1 MQIEQTQW
9 YVLGQKALVYKM
21 YEGILGVNLVEG
33 VVCIEA
39 VLPFA
44 GVTTQLQATPLC
56 EVSSLNHLWD
66 GTEQVLEVLH

>member
-1 MQIEQTQW
+1 
-9 YVLGQKALVYKM
+9 M

-39 VLPFA
+39 ALPFA
-44 GVTTQLQATPLC
+44 GVTTQLQTTPLC

-66 GTEQVLEVLH
+66 GTEQVLEVLHSGEKEVKAKISSLKS